1 MLNEINLHLTPT
13 IESNRIITRYTIK
26 GFPGLSLIAKLLIP
40 FIIRR
45 LKPDNLT
52 VTAKHIIYKIPPI
65 ISKFQIDIKPL
76 TITIKRR

>member
-1 MLNEINLHLTPT
+1 MLNELKIHLNPT
-13 IESNRIITRYTIK
+13 CESNRIIIGYTIK
-26 GFPGLSLIAKLLIP
+26 GFPGLSFIAKLLIP

-52 VTAKHIIYKIPPI
+52 VTAKYISYKIPPI
-65 ISKFQIDIKPL
+65 ISKYKVDIYPI